1 MAYPGLDAGAVTEAM
16 KSDKKTQDSDI
27 HWVLLDGIGN
37 AVTRTGIPPE
47 LVRETL
53 AWLAR

>member
-1 MAYPGLDAGAVTEAM
+1 M

-27 HWVLLDGIGN
+27 HWVLLNGIGN
-37 AVTRTGIPPE
+37 AVTRTGVPPE
-47 LVRETL
+47 LVRATL